1 MKPGEV
7 YKWLDQG
14 PVILLERVV
23 IPDPITLEELEE
35 EYGTLE
41 EFRKAADWPTEE
53 GWKVKVV
60 ATDEVLDV
68 HEDTLTEIKK

>member
-41 EFRKAADWPTEE
+41 EFRKTADWPTEE

-60 ATDEVLDV
+60 STDEVLDV